1 MGVVRRFTRLCGVW
15 VAADKDGNS
24 KLSFKLPAD
33 KLVDIGNDHNCGEAL
48 PSFMIFAE
56 RPHGRTNAAPFG
68 LYIVDEA
75 GKLTEAM
82 ITKDLAG
89 NQLVMNHLIERSPV
103 PEVDP
108 DIPL

>member
-1 MGVVRRFTRLCGVW
+1 MGAIKHYTRVSGCW
-15 VAADKDGNS
+15 VEADANGNS
-24 KLSFKLPAD
+24 KLSLGITRDTLK
-33 KLVDIGNDHNCGEAL
+33 KLVESTAGDFVL
-48 PSFMIFAE
+48 RFKVFAE

-68 LYIVDEA
+68 LYVVDEA

-82 ITKDLAG
+82 ITKDLIS
-89 NQLVMNHLIERSPV
+89 NQLVMNHLIEDSPA